1 MAKTNS
7 NGRLVYI
14 EASQM
19 PQTGVFFS
27 DGVSNDNV
35 SHRPEDLSMSV
46 DLQVIVPKITDKM
59 KAKEGFFDVTYSN
72 GTPKYISFLQGS
84 KIGKKTNAEG
94 KPEDIYGLTDSYT
107 EITSTYSESGSGAR
121 GGREHLGI
129 NSIDINFNSQF
140 FPVVKMSLTDVRGSG
155 LMCPAEMDY
164 FDKGATGFK
173 NFYSALFHFPYPR
186 FLLTIKGFYGNKIT
200 FILAVEDVKT
210 ELNAE
215 TGNFDVN
222 ISFIGYMYGLY
233 TDIPFTLLLAAPYIG
248 GLSENNSGKLETNA
262 YWNEKKEF
270 CFANSDGSNGPH
282 ICTFIEYLEKYQ
294 QVIEKINKGDIVG
307 TRDLSQYLS
316 KKNELAAFEELKKR
330 YDNSLDAFN
339 EENKNIINFSYTSDE
354 YFSIYFS
361 NKNELLINE
370 KTVSD
375 FFMQLSEC
383 KQYDNI
389 KQNTWKEGA
398 KTVTGEKA
406 LGNAG
411 SIFWRFT
418 DNSVRFN
425 SGSSKA
431 KEIYNRFPNDT
442 REDRIKQFEE
452 FINSNLGKI
461 TENTYFFILWKDNFS
476 GKIADKCNELEGKI
490 NESLTDAANE
500 DLSDS
505 LSAALGFRPSL
516 ENVFRMIFA
525 HLDTFIHFVNKTVDE
540 IDENRKLSDY
550 LTVEETNISS
560 KGILPPFFGYYTKG
574 KDNKREFTYPGKC
587 AKMRSF
593 PEVQLVEDICNGL
606 MGCYDRVKTTLNAEA
621 AETDDEQSNSGE
633 TFNNNGTQ
641 PKIKRSQGEKYAG
654 RFIPTMMTDIFRE
667 VNPYSEYSKD
677 QKEFSNK
684 EDECAL
690 IYYYFYSRI
699 ISGLVAGRKID
710 DNFIYN
716 EAKNFHDANPE
727 LRRNIFELLQ
737 DSDNAYKRLYTFIKT
752 QGNDFLF
759 RFIGEEETLTFTKG
773 KTPIVYKSPLRRTQD
788 NILKWDN
795 NVEKLLPFN
804 IAVVKSFA
812 RHDEDKD
819 LNIDTH
825 CDYTSKNY
833 GHLYYNDTDSKEHIL
848 RHGSVLNSGAL
859 RKKFFPEGCESYGDF
874 VDWVKENYGE
884 RFKQSI
890 YPLVQLGANDKYV
903 KNIFYDEDFIKLG
916 GTENGKYK
924 QGLLFLAAMYNSDT
938 YNAYPP
944 IYGKSFLKG
953 YPTFFVLYLGGMEYR
968 KKTKIFTSGKE
979 FFKGNV
985 ISDSNLLDKNDCLR
999 KELCVFKTTDFL
1011 KRDLSE
1017 FEKLFTEWCDG
1028 WFTTLLE
1035 KNYRLIHEYKNFENS
1050 TAELWAE
1057 PTGKPKIPALLR
1069 EVETDVKQL
1078 YLQENCIGEIRL
1090 TYKIGTQSKMNIYI
1104 NNFAKALYGLYNDSE
1119 KESTGAAN
1127 DEKTSNDDETAKL
1140 PYEQKTNVYYTL
1152 SNLYTKWLVTFNEK
1166 SFSMKSPKDSIAER
1180 KKRFESPSQ
1189 YDGEATE
1196 YGNFL
1201 FLDSYQND
1209 ISQSFFVN
1217 PEKLYDRL
1225 KEIIEGQTDQNT
1237 SIFQFMSVLAND
1249 NKLLFL
1255 SLPVY
1260 NNFYDEESLQA
1271 MFSPQSI
1278 YGENS
1283 KNTLGYGNTYIL
1295 MYTHEVSKFLD
1306 SREEEDVRVADDKID
1321 MADTWGNIYPES
1333 LEYFK
1338 SIKENN
1344 EVSLSV
1350 PAFGVTYGKQNQGIF
1365 KGISLNMVTP
1375 QVTDYSILNQL
1386 KLAEGGAHGDSMYPR
1401 GIGQDMYAIFSNRS
1415 YTCTVEMM
1423 GCMNIMP
1430 MMYFQMNN
1438 VPMFKGAYMII
1449 NVEHHIK
1456 AGDMTTKFTG
1466 VRISKNQLPFIR
1478 TMFNLENILD
1488 KISTAASNG
1497 AAVSK
1502 DDTGRIVGADDTFG
1516 GESHSTSTSPNGLQR
1531 GGVDIYGKDA
1541 GEILW
1546 DENGELIIPKA
1557 SKPKCE
1563 FNVVAAIR
1571 RTEEDIII
1579 DKGKGDKVVIPAP
1592 SKNTEPQ
1599 HYCATAVKEFL
1610 IAGGIDGWS
1619 GANGA
1624 YCYNKLADRGFG
1636 VYTRGLKD
1644 EKQRLEWIENYAQ
1657 AGDIA
1662 LMEIDNGYGHI
1673 CMYDGIN
1680 WISDF
1685 RQREIWVYGKTLP
1698 TPKSDIIIMRYTG
1711 VRRMP
1716 NSSIGSNGETEF
1728 WSYAGILKEIE
1739 GGYSNIQGD
1748 SGGETVSGITQTKYQ
1763 EMYGTNKDVKD
1774 LTESQW
1780 GHIMKTEYWDKMRC
1794 DEINNQTVANLIA
1807 DWAVNSGTGTACKQ
1821 LSAMLGLD
1829 VHYKMKDQAIEI
1841 LNDRIENNTEGL
1853 INEIAAARRSYYK
1866 SIASKPGN
1874 AQFLEGWLKRIDTI
1888 IQKS

>member
-1 MAKTNS
+1 
-7 NGRLVYI
+7 
-14 EASQM
+14 
-19 PQTGVFFS
+19 
-27 DGVSNDNV
+27 
-35 SHRPEDLSMSV
+35 
-46 DLQVIVPKITDKM
+46 
-59 KAKEGFFDVTYSN
+59 
-72 GTPKYISFLQGS
+72 
-84 KIGKKTNAEG
+84 
-94 KPEDIYGLTDSYT
+94 
-107 EITSTYSESGSGAR
+107 
-121 GGREHLGI
+121 
-129 NSIDINFNSQF
+129 
-140 FPVVKMSLTDVRGSG
+140 MSLTDVRGSG

-307 TRDLSQYLS
+307 TRDLSQYLR

-361 NKNELLINE
+361 NKNEFLINE

-406 LGNAG
+406 LGDAG

-461 TENTYFFILWKDNFS
+461 TENTYFCILWKDNFS

-525 HLDTFIHFVNKTVDE
+525 HLDTFIHFINKTVNE

-621 AETDDEQSNSGE
+621 AETDDEQNNSGE
-633 TFNNNGTQ
+633 ALNNNGTQ
-641 PKIKRSQGEKYAG
+641 LKIKRPQGEKYAG

-710 DNFIYN
+710 NNFIYN

-727 LRRNIFELLQ
+727 LRRNIFEVLK
-737 DSDNAYKRLYTFIKT
+737 DSGNAYKRLCTFIKA

-759 RFIGEEETLTFTKG
+759 RFIGEEERLSFTKG
-773 KTPIVYKSPLRRTQD
+773 NTPIVYKSPLRRTQD
-788 NILKWDN
+788 NILKWDE
-795 NVEKLLPFN
+795 NVEKPLPFN

-812 RHDEDKD
+812 SHDEDKD

-825 CDYTSKNY
+825 IEYSNNNY
-833 GHLYYNDTDSKEHIL
+833 GRLYYSKTNGETHTL
-848 RHGSVLNSGAL
+848 EKF
-859 RKKFFPEGCESYGDF
+859 KKKKYLEKTYNEFL
-874 VDWVKENYGE
+874 DWVKENYGE
-884 RFKQSI
+884 RFKECN
-890 YPLVQLGANDKYV
+890 YPLVQLGGNDRNV
-903 KNIFYDEDFIKLG
+903 ENLFYDEDFKKLG
-916 GTENGKYK
+916 ETENGIYK
-924 QGLLFLAAMYNSDT
+924 QGLLFLAALYNSDT
-938 YNAYPP
+938 YDNLPKKYDEC
-944 IYGKSFLKG
+944 YLKG
-953 YPTFFVLYLGGMEYR
+953 YPTFYLLYLGGIAYR
-968 KKTKIFTSGKE
+968 KETKIFTDDKE
-979 FFKGNV
+979 FFKTTKSLNGSILDENAFL
-985 ISDSNLLDKNDCLR
+985 SKDSKTQKNEIFT
-999 KELCVFKTTDFL
+999 KQ
-1011 KRDLSE
+1011 DLSE
-1017 FEKLFTEWCDG
+1017 FKKLFTEWCDG
-1028 WFTTLLE
+1028 WFKTLLD
-1035 KNYRLIHEYKNFENS
+1035 KNYRLMHEYRNFENS
-1050 TAELWAE
+1050 SAEVWTATLFE
-1057 PTGKPKIPALLR
+1057 TKVPALLK
-1069 EVETDVKQL
+1069 EIETDIKQL

-1104 NNFAKALYGLYNDSE
+1104 NNFAKTLYGLYNDSE

-1127 DEKTSNDDETAKL
+1127 DEKTSNDDETAKIS
-1140 PYEQKTNVYYTL
+1140 YEQRTNVYYTL

-1365 KGISLNMVTP
+1365 KGISLNMDTP

-1430 MMYFQMNN
+1430 MMYFQLNN

-1774 LTESQW
+1774 LTENQW

-1853 INEIAAARRSYYK
+1853 INEIAAARRSYYN

>member
-164 FDKGATGFK
+164 FDKGTTGFK

-307 TRDLSQYLS
+307 TRDLSQYLR

-361 NKNELLINE
+361 NKNEFLINE

-389 KQNTWKEGA
+389 KQTTWKEGA

-411 SIFWRFT
+411 SIFLRFT

-442 REDRIKQFEE
+442 REDRIKHFEE

-633 TFNNNGTQ
+633 ALNNNGTQ
-641 PKIKRSQGEKYAG
+641 PKIKRPQGEKYAG

-667 VNPYSEYSKD
+667 ANPYSEYSKD

-727 LRRNIFELLQ
+727 LRRNIFEVLK
-737 DSDNAYKRLYTFIKT
+737 DSGNAYKRLCAFIKA

-759 RFIGEEETLTFTKG
+759 RFIGEEERLPFTKG
-773 KTPIVYKSPLRRTQD
+773 NTPIVYKSPLRRTQD
-788 NILKWDN
+788 NILKWDE
-795 NVEKLLPFN
+795 NVEKPLPFN

-812 RHDEDKD
+812 SHDEDKD

-825 CDYTSKNY
+825 IEYSNNNY
-833 GHLYYNDTDSKEHIL
+833 GRLYYSKTNGETHTL
-848 RHGSVLNSGAL
+848 EKF
-859 RKKFFPEGCESYGDF
+859 KKKKYLEKTYNEFL
-874 VDWVKENYGE
+874 DWVKENYGE
-884 RFKQSI
+884 RFKECN
-890 YPLVQLGANDKYV
+890 YPLVQLGGNDRNV
-903 KNIFYDEDFIKLG
+903 ENLFYDEDFKKLG
-916 GTENGKYK
+916 ETENGIYK
-924 QGLLFLAAMYNSDT
+924 QGLLFLAALYNSDT
-938 YNAYPP
+938 YDNLPKKYDEC
-944 IYGKSFLKG
+944 YLKG
-953 YPTFFVLYLGGMEYR
+953 YPTFYLLYLGGIAYR
-968 KKTKIFTSGKE
+968 KETKIFTDDKE
-979 FFKGNV
+979 FFKTTKSLNGSILDENAFL
-985 ISDSNLLDKNDCLR
+985 SKDSKTQKNEIFT
-999 KELCVFKTTDFL
+999 KQ
-1011 KRDLSE
+1011 DLSE
-1017 FEKLFTEWCDG
+1017 FKKLFTEWCDG
-1028 WFTTLLE
+1028 WFKALLD
-1035 KNYRLIHEYKNFENS
+1035 KNYRLMHEYRNFENS
-1050 TAELWAE
+1050 SAEVWTATLFE
-1057 PTGKPKIPALLR
+1057 TKVPALLK
-1069 EVETDVKQL
+1069 EIETDIKQL

-1104 NNFAKALYGLYNDSE
+1104 NNFAKTLYGLYNDSE

-1127 DEKTSNDDETAKL
+1127 DEKTSNDDETAKIS
-1140 PYEQKTNVYYTL
+1140 YEQRTNVYYTL

-1225 KEIIEGQTDQNT
+1225 KEIMEGQTDQNT

-1365 KGISLNMVTP
+1365 KGISLNMDTP

-1430 MMYFQMNN
+1430 MMYFQLNN

-1853 INEIAAARRSYYK
+1853 INEIAAARRSYYN

>member
-316 KKNELAAFEELKKR
+316 KKNELATFEELKRR

-361 NKNELLINE
+361 NKNEFLINE

-389 KQNTWKEGA
+389 RQNTWKEGA

-452 FINSNLGKI
+452 FINGNLGKI
-461 TENTYFFILWKDNFS
+461 TENTYFCILWKDNFS

-606 MGCYDRVKTTLNAEA
+606 MGCYDRVKTILNAEA
-621 AETDDEQSNSGE
+621 VETDDEQSNSGE
-633 TFNNNGTQ
+633 ALNNNGTQ
-641 PKIKRSQGEKYAG
+641 PKIKRPQGEKYAG

-667 VNPYSEYSKD
+667 ANPYSEYSKD

-727 LRRNIFELLQ
+727 LRRNIFEVLK
-737 DSDNAYKRLYTFIKT
+737 DSGNAYKRLYTFIKA

-759 RFIGEEETLTFTKG
+759 RFIGQEERLLFTKG
-773 KTPIVYKSPLRRTQD
+773 NTPIVYKSPLRRAQD
-788 NILKWDN
+788 NILKWDE
-795 NVEKLLPFN
+795 NVEKPLPFN
-804 IAVVKSFA
+804 ISVVKSFA
-812 RHDEDKD
+812 SHDEDKD

-825 CDYTSKNY
+825 IEYSNNNY
-833 GHLYYNDTDSKEHIL
+833 GRLYYSKTNGETHIL
-848 RHGSVLNSGAL
+848 EKF
-859 RKKFFPEGCESYGDF
+859 KKKKYLEKTYNEFL
-874 VDWVKENYGE
+874 DWVKENYSE
-884 RFKQSI
+884 RFKECS
-890 YPLVQLGANDKYV
+890 YPLVQLGGNDRNV
-903 KNIFYDEDFIKLG
+903 ENLFYDEDFKKLG
-916 GTENGKYK
+916 ETENGIYK
-924 QGLLFLAAMYNSDT
+924 QGLLFLAALYNSDT
-938 YNAYPP
+938 YDNLPKKYDEC
-944 IYGKSFLKG
+944 YLKG
-953 YPTFFVLYLGGMEYR
+953 YPTFYLLYLGGIAYR
-968 KKTKIFTSGKE
+968 KETKIFTDDKE
-979 FFKGNV
+979 FFKTTKSLNGSILDENAFL
-985 ISDSNLLDKNDCLR
+985 SKDSKTQKNEFFT
-999 KELCVFKTTDFL
+999 KQ
-1011 KRDLSE
+1011 DLSE
-1017 FEKLFTEWCDG
+1017 FKRLFTEWCDG
-1028 WFTTLLE
+1028 WFKTLLD
-1035 KNYRLIHEYKNFENS
+1035 KNYRLMHEYRNSENS
-1050 TAELWAE
+1050 SAEVWTATLFE
-1057 PTGKPKIPALLR
+1057 TKVPALLK
-1069 EVETDVKQL
+1069 EIETDIKQL
-1078 YLQENCIGEIRL
+1078 YLQENCIGEIHL
-1090 TYKIGTQSKMNIYI
+1090 IYKIGAQSKMNIYI

-1127 DEKTSNDDETAKL
+1127 DEKTSNDDETAKIS
-1140 PYEQKTNVYYTL
+1140 YEQKTNVYYTL

-1209 ISQSFFVN
+1209 ISQSFFVH

-1225 KEIIEGQTDQNT
+1225 KEIMEGQTDQNT

-1365 KGISLNMVTP
+1365 KGISLNMDTP

-1430 MMYFQMNN
+1430 MMYFQLNN

-1449 NVEHHIK
+1449 NVEHHVK

-1497 AAVSK
+1497 VAVSK
-1502 DDTGRIVGADDTFG
+1502 DDTGRIVGADNTFG
-1516 GESHSTSTSPNGLQR
+1516 RESHSTSTSPNGLQR

-1571 RTEEDIII
+1571 RTEDDIII

-1685 RQREIWVYGKTLP
+1685 RQREIWVYGRTLP

-1728 WSYAGILKEIE
+1728 WSYAGVLKEIE
-1739 GGYSNIQGD
+1739 GGYSNVQGD
-1748 SGGETVSGITQTKYQ
+1748 SGGETVSGITQMKYQ
-1763 EMYGTNKDVKD
+1763 EIYGTNKDVKD
-1774 LTESQW
+1774 LTENQW

-1841 LNDRIENNTEGL
+1841 LNDRIENNAEGI
-1853 INEIAAARRSYYK
+1853 INEIAAARRSYYN

-1874 AQFLEGWLKRIDTI
+1874 AQFLKGWLKRIDTI
-1888 IQKS
+1888 LQKS

>member
-35 SHRPEDLSMSV
+35 SYRPEDLSMSV

-442 REDRIKQFEE
+442 REDRIKHFEE

-633 TFNNNGTQ
+633 ALNNNGTQ
-641 PKIKRSQGEKYAG
+641 PKIKRPQGEKYAG

-727 LRRNIFELLQ
+727 LRRNIFEVLK
-737 DSDNAYKRLYTFIKT
+737 DSGNAYKRLYTFIKA

-825 CDYTSKNY
+825 IEYSNNNY
-833 GHLYYNDTDSKEHIL
+833 GRLYYSKTNGETHTL
-848 RHGSVLNSGAL
+848 EKF
-859 RKKFFPEGCESYGDF
+859 KKKKYLEKTYNEFL
-874 VDWVKENYGE
+874 DWVKENYGE
-884 RFKQSI
+884 RFKECS
-890 YPLVQLGANDKYV
+890 YPLVQLGGNDRNV
-903 KNIFYDEDFIKLG
+903 ENLFYDEDFKKLG
-916 GTENGKYK
+916 ETENGIYK
-924 QGLLFLAAMYNSDT
+924 QGLLFLAALYNSDT
-938 YNAYPP
+938 YDNLPKKYDEC
-944 IYGKSFLKG
+944 YLKG
-953 YPTFFVLYLGGMEYR
+953 YPTFYLLYLGGMAYR
-968 KKTKIFTSGKE
+968 KETKIFTDDKE
-979 FFKGNV
+979 FFKTTKSLNGSILDENAFL
-985 ISDSNLLDKNDCLR
+985 SKDSKTQKNEIFT
-999 KELCVFKTTDFL
+999 KQ
-1011 KRDLSE
+1011 DLSE
-1017 FEKLFTEWCDG
+1017 FKKLFTEWCDG
-1028 WFTTLLE
+1028 WFKTLLD
-1035 KNYRLIHEYKNFENS
+1035 KNYRLMHEYRNFENS
-1050 TAELWAE
+1050 SAEVWTDTLSK
-1057 PTGKPKIPALLR
+1057 TKVPALLK
-1069 EVETDVKQL
+1069 EIETDIKQL

-1090 TYKIGTQSKMNIYI
+1090 TYKIGTQSKMKIYI

-1127 DEKTSNDDETAKL
+1127 DEKTSNDDETAKIS
-1140 PYEQKTNVYYTL
+1140 YEQKTNVYYTL

-1225 KEIIEGQTDQNT
+1225 KEIMEGQTDQNT

-1365 KGISLNMVTP
+1365 KGISLNMDTP
-1375 QVTDYSILNQL
+1375 QLTDYSILNQL

-1430 MMYFQMNN
+1430 MMYFQLNN

-1599 HYCATAVKEFL
+1599 HYCATAVKEF
-1610 IAGGIDGWS
+1610 
-1619 GANGA
+1619 
-1624 YCYNKLADRGFG
+1624 
-1636 VYTRGLKD
+1636 
-1644 EKQRLEWIENYAQ
+1644 
-1657 AGDIA
+1657 
-1662 LMEIDNGYGHI
+1662 
-1673 CMYDGIN
+1673 
-1680 WISDF
+1680 
-1685 RQREIWVYGKTLP
+1685 
-1698 TPKSDIIIMRYTG
+1698 
-1711 VRRMP
+1711 
-1716 NSSIGSNGETEF
+1716 
-1728 WSYAGILKEIE
+1728 
-1739 GGYSNIQGD
+1739 
-1748 SGGETVSGITQTKYQ
+1748 
-1763 EMYGTNKDVKD
+1763 
-1774 LTESQW
+1774 
-1780 GHIMKTEYWDKMRC
+1780 
-1794 DEINNQTVANLIA
+1794 
-1807 DWAVNSGTGTACKQ
+1807 
-1821 LSAMLGLD
+1821 
-1829 VHYKMKDQAIEI
+1829 
-1841 LNDRIENNTEGL
+1841 
-1853 INEIAAARRSYYK
+1853 
-1866 SIASKPGN
+1866 
-1874 AQFLEGWLKRIDTI
+1874 
-1888 IQKS
+1888 

>member
-27 DGVSNDNV
+27 DGVSDDNV

-316 KKNELAAFEELKKR
+316 KKNELATFEELKRR

-361 NKNELLINE
+361 NKNEFLINE

-389 KQNTWKEGA
+389 RQNTWKEGA

-452 FINSNLGKI
+452 FINGNLGKI
-461 TENTYFFILWKDNFS
+461 TENTYFCILWKDNFS

-606 MGCYDRVKTTLNAEA
+606 MGCYDRVKTILNAEA
-621 AETDDEQSNSGE
+621 VETDDEQSNSGE
-633 TFNNNGTQ
+633 ALNNNGTQ
-641 PKIKRSQGEKYAG
+641 PKIKRPQGEKYAG

-667 VNPYSEYSKD
+667 ANPYSEYSKD

-727 LRRNIFELLQ
+727 LRRNIFEVLK
-737 DSDNAYKRLYTFIKT
+737 DSGNAYKRLYTFIKA

-759 RFIGEEETLTFTKG
+759 RFIGQEERLLFTKG
-773 KTPIVYKSPLRRTQD
+773 NTPIVYKSPLRRAQD
-788 NILKWDN
+788 NILKWDE
-795 NVEKLLPFN
+795 NVEKPLPFN
-804 IAVVKSFA
+804 ISVVKSFA
-812 RHDEDKD
+812 SHDEDKD

-825 CDYTSKNY
+825 IEYSNNNY
-833 GHLYYNDTDSKEHIL
+833 GRLYYSKTNGETHIL
-848 RHGSVLNSGAL
+848 EKF
-859 RKKFFPEGCESYGDF
+859 KKKKYLEKTYNEFL
-874 VDWVKENYGE
+874 DWVKENYSE
-884 RFKQSI
+884 RFKECS
-890 YPLVQLGANDKYV
+890 YPLVQLGGNDRNV
-903 KNIFYDEDFIKLG
+903 ENLFYDEDFKKLG
-916 GTENGKYK
+916 ETENGIYK
-924 QGLLFLAAMYNSDT
+924 QGLLFLAALYNSDT
-938 YNAYPP
+938 YDNLPKKYDEC
-944 IYGKSFLKG
+944 YLKG
-953 YPTFFVLYLGGMEYR
+953 YPTFYLLYLGGIAYR
-968 KKTKIFTSGKE
+968 KETKIFTDDKE
-979 FFKGNV
+979 FFKTTKSLNGSILDENAFL
-985 ISDSNLLDKNDCLR
+985 SKDSKTQKNEFFT
-999 KELCVFKTTDFL
+999 KQ
-1011 KRDLSE
+1011 DLSE
-1017 FEKLFTEWCDG
+1017 FKRLFTEWCDG
-1028 WFTTLLE
+1028 WFKTLLD
-1035 KNYRLIHEYKNFENS
+1035 KNYRLMHEYRNSENS
-1050 TAELWAE
+1050 SAEVWTATLFE
-1057 PTGKPKIPALLR
+1057 TKVPALLK
-1069 EVETDVKQL
+1069 EIETDIKQL
-1078 YLQENCIGEIRL
+1078 YLQENCIGEIHL
-1090 TYKIGTQSKMNIYI
+1090 IYKIGAQSKMNIYI

-1127 DEKTSNDDETAKL
+1127 DEKTSNDDETAKIS
-1140 PYEQKTNVYYTL
+1140 YEQKTNVYYTL

-1209 ISQSFFVN
+1209 ISQSFFVH

-1225 KEIIEGQTDQNT
+1225 KEIMEGQTDQNT

-1365 KGISLNMVTP
+1365 KGISLNMDTP

-1430 MMYFQMNN
+1430 MMYFQLNN

-1449 NVEHHIK
+1449 NVEHHVK

-1497 AAVSK
+1497 VAVSK
-1502 DDTGRIVGADDTFG
+1502 DDTGRIVGADNTFG
-1516 GESHSTSTSPNGLQR
+1516 RESHSTSTSPNGLQR

-1571 RTEEDIII
+1571 RTEDDIII

-1685 RQREIWVYGKTLP
+1685 RQREIWVYGRTLP

-1728 WSYAGILKEIE
+1728 WSYAGVLKEIE
-1739 GGYSNIQGD
+1739 GGYSNVQGD
-1748 SGGETVSGITQTKYQ
+1748 SGGETVSGITQMKYQ
-1763 EMYGTNKDVKD
+1763 EIYGTNKDVKD
-1774 LTESQW
+1774 LTENQW

-1841 LNDRIENNTEGL
+1841 LNDRIENNAEGI
-1853 INEIAAARRSYYK
+1853 INEIAAARRSYYN

-1874 AQFLEGWLKRIDTI
+1874 AQFLKGWLKRIDTI
-1888 IQKS
+1888 LQKS

>member
-316 KKNELAAFEELKKR
+316 KKNELSTFEELKKR

-361 NKNELLINE
+361 NKNEFLINE

-389 KQNTWKEGA
+389 RQNTWKEGA

-406 LGNAG
+406 LGNADL
-411 SIFWRFT
+411 IFWRFT

-452 FINSNLGKI
+452 FINGNLGKI
-461 TENTYFFILWKDNFS
+461 TENTYFCILWKDNFS

-621 AETDDEQSNSGE
+621 VETDDEQSNSGE
-633 TFNNNGTQ
+633 ALNNNGTQ
-641 PKIKRSQGEKYAG
+641 PKIKRPQGEKYAG

-667 VNPYSEYSKD
+667 ANPYSEYSKD

-727 LRRNIFELLQ
+727 LRRNIFEVLK
-737 DSDNAYKRLYTFIKT
+737 DSGNAYKRLYTFIKA

-759 RFIGEEETLTFTKG
+759 RFIGQEERLLFTKG
-773 KTPIVYKSPLRRTQD
+773 NTPIVYKSPLRRAQD
-788 NILKWDN
+788 NILKWDE
-795 NVEKLLPFN
+795 NVEKPLPFN
-804 IAVVKSFA
+804 ISVVKSFA
-812 RHDEDKD
+812 SHDEDKD

-825 CDYTSKNY
+825 IEYSNNNY
-833 GHLYYNDTDSKEHIL
+833 GRLYYSKTNGETHIL
-848 RHGSVLNSGAL
+848 EKF
-859 RKKFFPEGCESYGDF
+859 KKKKHPKETYNKFL
-874 VDWVKENYGE
+874 DWVKENYGE
-884 RFKQSI
+884 RFKECN
-890 YPLVQLGANDKYV
+890 YPLVQLGGNGQNV
-903 KNIFYDEDFIKLG
+903 ENLFYDEDFKKLG
-916 GTENGKYK
+916 ETENGIYK
-924 QGLLFLAAMYNSDT
+924 QGLLFLAALYNSDT
-938 YNAYPP
+938 YDNLPKKYDEC
-944 IYGKSFLKG
+944 YLKG
-953 YPTFFVLYLGGMEYR
+953 YPTFYLLYLGGIAYR
-968 KKTKIFTSGKE
+968 KETKIFTDDKE
-979 FFKGNV
+979 FFKTTKSLNGSILDENAFL
-985 ISDSNLLDKNDCLR
+985 SKDSKTQKNEIFT
-999 KELCVFKTTDFL
+999 KQ
-1011 KRDLSE
+1011 DLSE
-1017 FEKLFTEWCDG
+1017 FKRLFTEWCDG
-1028 WFTTLLE
+1028 WFKTLLD
-1035 KNYRLIHEYKNFENS
+1035 KNYRLMHEYRNSENS
-1050 TAELWAE
+1050 SAEVWTATLFE
-1057 PTGKPKIPALLR
+1057 TKVPALLK
-1069 EVETDVKQL
+1069 EIETDVKHL
-1078 YLQENCIGEIRL
+1078 YLEENCIGEIRL
-1090 TYKIGTQSKMNIYI
+1090 TYKIGTQSKMKTYI
-1104 NNFAKALYGLYNDSE
+1104 NSFAKALYGLYNDSE

-1189 YDGEATE
+1189 YDGETTE

-1225 KEIIEGQTDQNT
+1225 KEIMEGQTDQNT

-1365 KGISLNMVTP
+1365 KGISLNMDTP

-1430 MMYFQMNN
+1430 MMYFQLNN

-1449 NVEHHIK
+1449 NVEHHVK

-1488 KISTAASNG
+1488 KISTVASTG

-1502 DDTGRIVGADDTFG
+1502 DDTGRIVRVDNTFG

-1571 RTEEDIII
+1571 RTEDDIII

-1716 NSSIGSNGETEF
+1716 NGSIGSNGETEF
-1728 WSYAGILKEIE
+1728 WSYAGVLKEIE
-1739 GGYSNIQGD
+1739 GGYSNVQGD
-1748 SGGETVSGITQTKYQ
+1748 SGGETVSGITQMKYQ
-1763 EMYGTNKDVKD
+1763 EIYGTNKDVKD
-1774 LTESQW
+1774 LTENQW

-1853 INEIAAARRSYYK
+1853 INEIAAARRSYYN

-1874 AQFLEGWLKRIDTI
+1874 AQFLEGWLKRIDAI
-1888 IQKS
+1888 IEKS

>member
-107 EITSTYSESGSGAR
+107 EITSTYTESGSGAR

-316 KKNELAAFEELKKR
+316 KKNELATFEELKKR

-361 NKNELLINE
+361 NKNEFLINE

-389 KQNTWKEGA
+389 RQNTWKEGA

-452 FINSNLGKI
+452 FINGNLGKI
-461 TENTYFFILWKDNFS
+461 TENTYFCILWKDNFS

-621 AETDDEQSNSGE
+621 VETDDEQSNSGE
-633 TFNNNGTQ
+633 ALNNNGTQ
-641 PKIKRSQGEKYAG
+641 PKIKRPQGEKYAG

-667 VNPYSEYSKD
+667 ANPYSEYSKD

-727 LRRNIFELLQ
+727 LRRNIFEVLK
-737 DSDNAYKRLYTFIKT
+737 DSGNAYKRLYTFIKA

-759 RFIGEEETLTFTKG
+759 RFIGQEERLLFTKG
-773 KTPIVYKSPLRRTQD
+773 NTPIVYKSPLRRAQD
-788 NILKWDN
+788 NILKWDE
-795 NVEKLLPFN
+795 NVEKPLPFN
-804 IAVVKSFA
+804 ISVVKSFA
-812 RHDEDKD
+812 SHDEDKD

-825 CDYTSKNY
+825 IEYSNNNY
-833 GHLYYNDTDSKEHIL
+833 GRLYYSKTNGETHIL
-848 RHGSVLNSGAL
+848 EKF
-859 RKKFFPEGCESYGDF
+859 KKKKYLEKTYNEFL
-874 VDWVKENYGE
+874 DWVKENYSE
-884 RFKQSI
+884 RFKECS
-890 YPLVQLGANDKYV
+890 YPLVQLGGNDRNV
-903 KNIFYDEDFIKLG
+903 ENLFYDEDFKKLG
-916 GTENGKYK
+916 ETENGIYK
-924 QGLLFLAAMYNSDT
+924 QGLLFLAALYNSDT
-938 YNAYPP
+938 YDNLPKKYDEC
-944 IYGKSFLKG
+944 YLKG
-953 YPTFFVLYLGGMEYR
+953 YPTFYLLYLGGIAYR
-968 KKTKIFTSGKE
+968 KETKIFTDDKE
-979 FFKGNV
+979 FFKTTKSLNGSILDENAFL
-985 ISDSNLLDKNDCLR
+985 SKDSKTQKNEIFT
-999 KELCVFKTTDFL
+999 KQ
-1011 KRDLSE
+1011 DLSE
-1017 FEKLFTEWCDG
+1017 FKRLFTEWCDG
-1028 WFTTLLE
+1028 WFKTLLD
-1035 KNYRLIHEYKNFENS
+1035 KNYRLMHEYRNSENS
-1050 TAELWAE
+1050 SAEVWTATLFE
-1057 PTGKPKIPALLR
+1057 TKVPALLK
-1069 EVETDVKQL
+1069 EIETDIKQL
-1078 YLQENCIGEIRL
+1078 YLQENCIGEIHL
-1090 TYKIGTQSKMNIYI
+1090 IYKIGAQSKMNIYI

-1127 DEKTSNDDETAKL
+1127 DEKTSNDDETAKIS
-1140 PYEQKTNVYYTL
+1140 YEQKTNVYYTL

-1209 ISQSFFVN
+1209 ISQSFFVH

-1225 KEIIEGQTDQNT
+1225 KEIMEGQTDQNT

-1365 KGISLNMVTP
+1365 KGISLNMDTP

-1430 MMYFQMNN
+1430 MMYFQLNN

-1449 NVEHHIK
+1449 NVEHHVK

-1502 DDTGRIVGADDTFG
+1502 DDTGRIVGADNTFG
-1516 GESHSTSTSPNGLQR
+1516 GESHSSSTSPNGLQR

-1571 RTEEDIII
+1571 RTEDDIII

-1685 RQREIWVYGKTLP
+1685 RQREIWVYGRTLP

-1711 VRRMP
+1711 VRRIP

-1728 WSYAGILKEIE
+1728 WSYAGVLKEIE
-1739 GGYSNIQGD
+1739 GGYSNVQGD
-1748 SGGETVSGITQTKYQ
+1748 SGGETVSGITQMKYQ
-1763 EMYGTNKDVKD
+1763 EIYGTNKDVKD
-1774 LTESQW
+1774 LTENQW

-1829 VHYKMKDQAIEI
+1829 VHYKMKDQTIEI
-1841 LNDRIENNTEGL
+1841 LNDRIENNTEGI
-1853 INEIAAARRSYYK
+1853 INEIAAARRSYYN

-1874 AQFLEGWLKRIDTI
+1874 AQFLEGWLKRIDAI
-1888 IQKS
+1888 IEKS

>member
-316 KKNELAAFEELKKR
+316 KKNELATFEELKKR

-361 NKNELLINE
+361 NKNEFLINE

-389 KQNTWKEGA
+389 RQNTWKEGA

-406 LGNAG
+406 LGNAD

-452 FINSNLGKI
+452 FINGNLGKI
-461 TENTYFFILWKDNFS
+461 TENTYFCILWKDNFS

-621 AETDDEQSNSGE
+621 VETDDKQSNSGE
-633 TFNNNGTQ
+633 ALNNNGTQ
-641 PKIKRSQGEKYAG
+641 PKIKRPQGEKYAG

-667 VNPYSEYSKD
+667 ANPYSEYSKD

-727 LRRNIFELLQ
+727 LRRNIFEVLK
-737 DSDNAYKRLYTFIKT
+737 DSGNAYKRLYTFIKA

-759 RFIGEEETLTFTKG
+759 RFIGQEERLLFTKG
-773 KTPIVYKSPLRRTQD
+773 NTPIVYKSPLRRAQD
-788 NILKWDN
+788 NILKWDE
-795 NVEKLLPFN
+795 NVEKPLPFN
-804 IAVVKSFA
+804 ISVVKSFA
-812 RHDEDKD
+812 SHDEDKD

-825 CDYTSKNY
+825 IEYSNNNY
-833 GHLYYNDTDSKEHIL
+833 GRLYYSKTNGETHIL
-848 RHGSVLNSGAL
+848 EKF
-859 RKKFFPEGCESYGDF
+859 KKKKYLEKTYNEFL
-874 VDWVKENYGE
+874 DWVKENYSE
-884 RFKQSI
+884 RFKECS
-890 YPLVQLGANDKYV
+890 YPLVQLGGNDRNV
-903 KNIFYDEDFIKLG
+903 ENLFYDEDFKKLG
-916 GTENGKYK
+916 ETENGIYK
-924 QGLLFLAAMYNSDT
+924 QGLLFLAALYNSDT
-938 YNAYPP
+938 YDNLPKKYDEC
-944 IYGKSFLKG
+944 YLKG
-953 YPTFFVLYLGGMEYR
+953 YPTFYLLYLGGIAYR
-968 KKTKIFTSGKE
+968 KETKIFTDDKE
-979 FFKGNV
+979 FFKTTKSLNGSILDENAFL
-985 ISDSNLLDKNDCLR
+985 SKDSKTQKNEIFT
-999 KELCVFKTTDFL
+999 KQ
-1011 KRDLSE
+1011 DLSE
-1017 FEKLFTEWCDG
+1017 FKRLFTEWCDG
-1028 WFTTLLE
+1028 WFKTLLD
-1035 KNYRLIHEYKNFENS
+1035 KNYRLMHEYRNSENS
-1050 TAELWAE
+1050 SAEVWTATLFE
-1057 PTGKPKIPALLR
+1057 TKVPALLK
-1069 EVETDVKQL
+1069 EIETDIKQL
-1078 YLQENCIGEIRL
+1078 YLQENCIGEIHL
-1090 TYKIGTQSKMNIYI
+1090 IYKIGAQSKMNIYI

-1127 DEKTSNDDETAKL
+1127 DEKTSNDDETAKIS
-1140 PYEQKTNVYYTL
+1140 YEQKTNVYYTL

-1209 ISQSFFVN
+1209 ISQSFFVH

-1225 KEIIEGQTDQNT
+1225 KEIMEGQTDQNT

-1365 KGISLNMVTP
+1365 KGISLNMDTP

-1430 MMYFQMNN
+1430 MMYFQLNN

-1449 NVEHHIK
+1449 NVEHHVK

-1502 DDTGRIVGADDTFG
+1502 DDTGRIVGADNTFG
-1516 GESHSTSTSPNGLQR
+1516 GESHSSSTSPNGLQR

-1571 RTEEDIII
+1571 RTEDDIII

-1685 RQREIWVYGKTLP
+1685 RQREIWVYGRTLP

-1711 VRRMP
+1711 VRRIP

-1728 WSYAGILKEIE
+1728 WSYAGVLKEIE
-1739 GGYSNIQGD
+1739 GGYSNVQGD
-1748 SGGETVSGITQTKYQ
+1748 SGGETVSGITQMKYQ
-1763 EMYGTNKDVKD
+1763 EIYGTNKDVKD
-1774 LTESQW
+1774 LTENQW

-1829 VHYKMKDQAIEI
+1829 VHYKMKDQTIEI
-1841 LNDRIENNTEGL
+1841 LNDRIENNTEGI
-1853 INEIAAARRSYYK
+1853 INEIAAARRSYYN

-1874 AQFLEGWLKRIDTI
+1874 AQFLEGWLKRIDAI
-1888 IQKS
+1888 IEKS